1 MSFCSTELNQET
13 RWIWREL
20 QQTFRRLIDRVAH
33 VVLVCALIGMSPVK
47 TGGGGTIHGTC
58 HGSRCP
64 QTADDPDHIALHY
77 PGDASLLLRWICT
90 VRRRAAQPATNRRG
104 QPGNAV
110 ENAHT

>member
-1 MSFCSTELNQET
+1 
-13 RWIWREL
+13 
-20 QQTFRRLIDRVAH
+20 
-33 VVLVCALIGMSPVK
+33 MSPVK

-90 VRRRAAQPATNRRG
+90 VRRRAAQPATNHRG

-110 ENAHT
+110 EDAHTTPALDYTVPDTWRTAARAAAPDPNPAP